1 MKVIKAAS
9 PPSMS
14 LIPLTS
20 APAFSKIVKTEYRYK
35 KLVGGNA
42 SGMSHFAMAVDI
54 GGTFTDVVLRDST
67 GRTFV
72 DKTLTTPKSLDVGF
86 FEAVDA
92 VLKTAGIA
100 PAAVTDVV
108 VHATT
113 VVTNAVI
120 ERKGPLTALLVTEG
134 FRDILTIRDE
144 HRYEMFDP
152 QIEFPEPLISR
163 EMTFGVAER
172 VIATGEAIKPID
184 PAQIEA
190 IVDDLKRKGA
200 VSVAVSLLNSY
211 LNPGNERAIRDIIR
225 TRAPDM
231 YVSISSDVAPQI
243 REYPRTSTAAM
254 NAYTAPITGPYLDAL
269 SRGLKQR
276 GFVHDPLIMLS
287 NGGVIGIDVA
297 KRFPV
302 RMVESGPAAG
312 ALAAAYYAEVL
323 GLDRM
328 LSFDM
333 GGTTAKACIL
343 EDRTP
348 LVVGSFEVDRIY
360 RFKSGSGLPILI
372 PSVDM
377 IEIGAGGGSIA
388 SVSDLGLLKVGP
400 QSAGSMPGPVCYGR
414 GGKQPTVT
422 DADLALGYLS
432 VDNFL
437 GGDMKLDLAGA
448 EKQLAELAK
457 ALGTSMLEAAAG
469 IYRVVGE
476 SMAAAAR
483 AHAVDRGIDYRG
495 LPLFAFGGAGPVHA
509 CYVAEL
515 LESPVVIFPPLAS
528 VLSAFGTLVTP
539 PRLDLGRGALSRL
552 SVLDWAQVTSML
564 TELETDSCSGL
575 ASAGCKPDE
584 ITLRFGADMR
594 YFGQQNEVA
603 TWFDADPR
611 GKQDLAWVRETF
623 EKDYEKLYHL
633 RLPEVDAEVVSWRL
647 IAAGPSAS
655 RDSVP
660 ELSATAG
667 KPKTARRARFNG
679 GDVDTPVYQRREL
692 ARDQST
698 SGPAIIEER
707 ETTIIILPGWRAS
720 VHATGCIMATKA

>member
-1 MKVIKAAS
+1 M
-9 PPSMS
+9 P
-14 LIPLTS
+14 
-20 APAFSKIVKTEYRYK
+20 
-35 KLVGGNA
+35 N
-42 SGMSHFAMAVDI
+42 FAMAVDI
-54 GGTFTDVVLRDST
+54 GGTFTDVVLRGADGLT
-67 GRTFV
+67 WV

-86 FEAVDA
+86 FQAVDA
-92 VLKTAGIA
+92 VLKTAAVA
-100 PAAVTDVV
+100 PAVVTDVV

-113 VVTNAVI
+113 IVTNAVI

-163 EMTFGVAER
+163 AMTYGVAER
-172 VIATGEAIKPID
+172 VLATGEVIKPID
-184 PAQIEA
+184 AVQIEKIA
-190 IVDDLKRKGA
+190 DELTRKGV
-200 VSVAVSLLNSY
+200 VSVAISLLNAY
-211 LNPGNERAIRDIIR
+211 LNPANERAVRSIILK
-225 TRAPDM
+225 RAPDM
-231 YVSISSDVAPQI
+231 YVSLSSDVAPQI

-269 SRGLKQR
+269 RHGLKKR
-276 GFVHDPLIMLS
+276 GFNNDPLIMLS

-323 GLDRM
+323 KLDRL

-333 GGTTAKACIL
+333 GGTTAKACII
-343 EDRTP
+343 EDRSP
-348 LVVGSFEVDRIY
+348 LVVGNFEVDRIY

-400 QSAGSMPGPVCYGR
+400 QSAGSMPGPVCYAR
-414 GGKQPTVT
+414 GGEQPTVT
-422 DADLALGYLS
+422 DADLVLGYLS
-432 VDNFL
+432 ADNFL

-448 EKQLAELAK
+448 QKQLAELAK
-457 ALGTSMLEAAAG
+457 RLGTSMPEAAAG

-476 SMAAAAR
+476 SMTAAAR

-495 LPLFAFGGAGPVHA
+495 LPLFAFGGAGPAHA

-552 SVLDWAQVTSML
+552 SALDWTQMKTIL
-564 TELETDSCSGL
+564 TELESEARGGL
-575 ASAGCKPDE
+575 ASAGCKAED
-584 ITLRFGADMR
+584 IALRFGADMR
-594 YFGQQNEVA
+594 YFGQQNEVT
-603 TWFDADPR
+603 TWFDTDPR
-611 GKQDLAWVRETF
+611 GKQDRAWVRESF
-623 EKDYEKLYHL
+623 ERGYEKLYHL
-633 RLPEVDAEVVSWRL
+633 RLADMDAEVVSWRL
-647 IAAGPSAS
+647 IATGASTS
-655 RDSVP
+655 RDSTP
-660 ELSATAG
+660 ELGAKAG
-667 KPKTARRARFNG
+667 KPKTARKARFNG
-679 GDVDTPVYQRREL
+679 KDHNTPVYQRREL
-692 ARDQST
+692 AEGQSID
-698 SGPAIIEER
+698 GPTIIEER
-707 ETTIIILPGWRAS
+707 ETTIIILPGWTAK
-720 VHATGCIMATKA
+720 VHATGCIMASKE

>member
-1 MKVIKAAS
+1 
-9 PPSMS
+9 MS
-14 LIPLTS
+14 N
-20 APAFSKIVKTEYRYK
+20 Y
-35 KLVGGNA
+35 
-42 SGMSHFAMAVDI
+42 AMAVDI
-54 GGTFTDVVLRDST
+54 GGTFTDVVLRSSA
-67 GRTFV
+67 GRAWT
-72 DKTLTTPKSLDVGF
+72 DKTLTTPESLDIGF
-86 FEAVDA
+86 FRAVDA
-92 VLKTAGIA
+92 VLKSAGIA
-100 PAAVTDVV
+100 LAAVTDVV

-120 ERKGPLTALLVTEG
+120 ERKGPRAALLVTEG

-152 QIEFPEPLISR
+152 QIEFPEPLIPR
-163 EMTFGVAER
+163 EMTFGISER
-172 VIATGEAIKPID
+172 TLATGEVLKPVD
-184 PAQIEA
+184 AAQAEA
-190 IVDDLKRKGA
+190 IVDELKRQG
-200 VSVAVSLLNSY
+200 VVTVAVSLLNAY
-211 LNPGNERAIRDIIR
+211 LNPKNERVLRDII
-225 TRAPDM
+225 TKRAADL

-243 REYPRTSTAAM
+243 RKYPRTSTVAM

-276 GFVHDPLIMLS
+276 GFIHDPLIMLS

-333 GGTTAKACIL
+333 GGTTAKACII

-348 LVVGSFEVDRIY
+348 LVVGNFEVDRIY

-400 QSAGSMPGPVCYGR
+400 QSAGSTPGPVCYGR

-422 DADLALGYLS
+422 DADLVLGYLS
-432 VDNFL
+432 ADNFL
-437 GGDMKLDLAGA
+437 GGDMKLDLTAA
-448 EKQLAELAK
+448 ESQLAALAER
-457 ALGTSMLEAAAG
+457 LGTSVAETASG

-476 SMAAAAR
+476 SMTAAAR

-509 CYVAEL
+509 CFVAEL
-515 LESPVVIFPPLAS
+515 LESPMVIYPPLAS

-539 PRLDLGRGALSRL
+539 PRLDLGQGALARL
-552 SVLDWAQVTSML
+552 SALDWNVVDKILDKLVDDAR
-564 TELETDSCSGL
+564 SGL
-575 ASAGCKPDE
+575 ASAGGKETD
-584 ITLRFGADMR
+584 IQLQFGADMR
-594 YFGQQNEVA
+594 YFGQQNEVSV
-603 TWFDADPR
+603 TLDDDPR
-611 GKQDLAWVRETF
+611 ARHDAAWLRQAF
-623 EKDYEKLYHL
+623 EQAYEKLYSF
-633 RLPEVDAEVVSWRL
+633 RLPEVDVEAVIWRL
-647 IAAGPSAS
+647 IATGPVAS

-660 ELSATAG
+660 DFSSRPDKRLV
-667 KPKTARRARFNG
+667 KRKARFNG
-679 GDVDTPVYQRREL
+679 HDVETP
-692 ARDQST
+692 
-698 SGPAIIEER
+698 
-707 ETTIIILPGWRAS
+707 
-720 VHATGCIMATKA
+720 

>member
-1 MKVIKAAS
+1 
-9 PPSMS
+9 MS
-14 LIPLTS
+14 N
-20 APAFSKIVKTEYRYK
+20 Y
-35 KLVGGNA
+35 
-42 SGMSHFAMAVDI
+42 AMAVDI
-54 GGTFTDVVLRDST
+54 GGTFTDVVLRGSD

-72 DKTLTTPKSLDVGF
+72 DKTLTTPKSLDEGF
-86 FEAVDA
+86 FAAIDA

-172 VIATGEAIKPID
+172 VLATGEVLKPID
-184 PAQIEA
+184 AAQIEA
-190 IVDDLKRKGA
+190 IVDELKRKGV

-211 LNPGNERAIRDIIR
+211 LNPANERAIRDIILK
-225 TRAPDM
+225 RAPDL

-254 NAYTAPITGPYLDAL
+254 NAYTVPITGPYLDAL
-269 SRGLKQR
+269 RRGLKQR

-312 ALAAAYYAEVL
+312 ALAASYFAEVL
-323 GLDRM
+323 GLDRL

-333 GGTTAKACIL
+333 GGTTAKACII
-343 EDRTP
+343 EDRSP
-348 LVVGSFEVDRIY
+348 LVVGNFEVDRIY

-414 GGKQPTVT
+414 GGKNPTVT
-422 DADLALGYLS
+422 DADLVLGYLS
-432 VDNFL
+432 RRQFPRRRHE
-437 GGDMKLDLAGA
+437 ARSRRR
-448 EKQLAELAK
+448 AK
-457 ALGTSMLEAAAG
+457 A
-469 IYRVVGE
+469 
-476 SMAAAAR
+476 
-483 AHAVDRGIDYRG
+483 
-495 LPLFAFGGAGPVHA
+495 
-509 CYVAEL
+509 
-515 LESPVVIFPPLAS
+515 
-528 VLSAFGTLVTP
+528 
-539 PRLDLGRGALSRL
+539 
-552 SVLDWAQVTSML
+552 
-564 TELETDSCSGL
+564 
-575 ASAGCKPDE
+575 
-584 ITLRFGADMR
+584 
-594 YFGQQNEVA
+594 
-603 TWFDADPR
+603 
-611 GKQDLAWVRETF
+611 
-623 EKDYEKLYHL
+623 
-633 RLPEVDAEVVSWRL
+633 
-647 IAAGPSAS
+647 
-655 RDSVP
+655 
-660 ELSATAG
+660 
-667 KPKTARRARFNG
+667 ARRAGESARHLDGRGRLGHLSRRRRVDDG
-679 GDVDTPVYQRREL
+679 GRARACDRPRHRLSRPAAVRVRR
-692 ARDQST
+692 
-698 SGPAIIEER
+698 G
-707 ETTIIILPGWRAS
+707 RAGAC
-720 VHATGCIMATKA
+720 VLRRRTAG